1 MNTSTISVKE
11 SQTSA
16 VDRIATALNESAEQP
31 LNQLRRVVECLGVDR
46 CLELLQET
54 ERIEEQGGMMVPDGT
69 RRRTAGGV
77 FFVLARRLLS
87 NRDRHRIFGQPPAA
101 AQKPPKPREE
111 PPESSLR
118 PIEPP
123 PARPRRRFIEV
134 SSISRH
140 QPPRVLAPLER
151 RTEPTPVPPTKT
163 APLAPASAHVGSEP
177 ASRLLAAEAAPG
189 TSVATVLT
197 RGEPARG
204 EPPVA
209 AAPPGEPEGAPVR
222 KRRIVTIA
230 DLPGRKPVAEDEGS
244 LRDTENAKI
253 ASATGRGR
261 SETQASPLPPKTR
274 AELRAYLS
282 ELLSN
287 QPVRER
293 QRLVLEL
300 LLDDLKAA
308 PVTYKYA
315 DLRTRL
321 AVVSGQKLGCSTSVI
336 AERVFGENS
345 KRTRSRVEALLADG
359 VDLSIVD
366 QLLALTAKH

>member
-1 MNTSTISVKE
+1 MNTSSISVKE
-11 SQTSA
+11 AQLSA
-16 VDRIATALNESAEQP
+16 VDRIASTLNESAEQP
-31 LNQLRRVVECLGVDR
+31 LNQLKRVVECLGVDK
-46 CLELLQET
+46 CLELLEET

-87 NRDRHRIFGQPPAA
+87 NRDRHRIFGQPPGVAH
-101 AQKPPKPREE
+101 KPPKPREE
-111 PPESSLR
+111 PPASSLR
-118 PIEPP
+118 PIELP

-151 RTEPTPVPPTKT
+151 RTEPTPVPPTRI
-163 APLAPASAHVGSEP
+163 APSAPAGTYTRGEHATRVVP
-177 ASRLLAAEAAPG
+177 AEAAPA
-189 TSVATVLT
+189 AT
-197 RGEPARG
+197 
-204 EPPVA
+204 PV
-209 AAPPGEPEGAPVR
+209 APPGGREPLVAVTPASEPEAVPVR

-230 DLPGRKPVAEDEGS
+230 DLPGRNPPAPSEASS
-244 LRDTENAKI
+244 LERQNEKAAN
-253 ASATGRGR
+253 ATGRER
-261 SETQASPLPPKTR
+261 APTQASPLPPKTR

-293 QRLVLEL
+293 QRLLLEL

-321 AVVSGQKLGCSTSVI
+321 AVVSGQKLGCSTAVI

-345 KRTRSRVEALLADG
+345 KRARSRVEALLADG
-359 VDLSIVD
+359 VDLAIVD

>member
-1 MNTSTISVKE
+1 MNTSSISVKE
-11 SQTSA
+11 AQLSA
-16 VDRIATALNESAEQP
+16 VDRIASALNESAEQP
-31 LNQLRRVVECLGVDR
+31 LNQLRRVVECLGVDK
-46 CLELLQET
+46 CLELLEET

-101 AQKPPKPREE
+101 AQKPPRPREA

-118 PIEPP
+118 PIELP

-151 RTEPTPVPPTKT
+151 RTEPTPLPPTRT
-163 APLAPASAHVGSEP
+163 VPSAPASPH
-177 ASRLLAAEAAPG
+177 AAEAVPG
-189 TSVATVLT
+189 TTAAIPPSSAVPS
-197 RGEPARG
+197 RGEPS
-204 EPPVA
+204 VA
-209 AAPPGEPEGAPVR
+209 ASSATEPEAVPVR

-230 DLPGRKPVAEDEGS
+230 DLPGRRPPTESEGS
-244 LRDTENAKI
+244 LPDRQNAKV
-253 ASATGRGR
+253 ASATERDR
-261 SETQASPLPPKTR
+261 AETPASPLPPKTR
-274 AELRAYLS
+274 AELRVYLS

-293 QRLVLEL
+293 QRLLLEL
-300 LLDDLKAA
+300 LLDDLRAA

-321 AVVSGQKLGCSTSVI
+321 AVVSGQKLGCSTAVI

-359 VDLSIVD
+359 VDVSIVD